1 MEKDIIFQYTFK
13 FKDRPP
19 KVFKIKLDGTT
30 LNLVN
35 ENFES
40 QPDWTRL
47 KNFKCPHCPL
57 SENDYEFCPLAV
69 SLADVIDSFSNM
81 SSYEQIELVINTEE
95 REFRKETSLQDGVRS
110 MLGIKMATC
119 GCPVMGKFK
128 PMARFHLPFA
138 NLEETQYRYF
148 SMYMLAQYFIAKRE
162 GKADWEMHEFRNIL
176 EDVRVLNLNVSRKVA
191 QIEAKDTTINSVV
204 ILNNFADYVSFNLDE
219 QSLNEVEVL
228 FNDYFGY

>member
-1 MEKDIIFQYTFK
+1 MKNEIVFQYTFK
-13 FKDRPP
+13 FKQYPT
-19 KVFKIKLDGTT
+19 KIFKIKLEETT

-35 ENFES
+35 ENSGS
-40 QPDWTRL
+40 QPEWTKL

-57 SENDYEFCPLAV
+57 SENEFEYCPLAI
-69 SLADVIDSFSNM
+69 SLADVIDSFTDM
-81 SSYEQIELVINTEE
+81 PSYEHIELIINTEE

-148 SMYMLAQYFIAKRE
+148 SMYMLAQYFIAKRN
-162 GKADWEMHEFRNIL
+162 GTADWDMQKFRNIL
-176 EDVRVLNLNVSRKVA
+176 EDVRILNVNVSKKVA

-219 QSLNEVEVL
+219 QSLNEVEIL
-228 FNDYFGY
+228 FNDYFD